1 MATIQVHN
9 DNRKITSSNYRNENR
24 YAYCKIKLL
33 INNSLETVN
42 SYQTLEKLLEYV
54 LLEKSTSQT
63 FL

>member
-9 DNRKITSSNYRNENR
+9 DNRKITRSNYRNENR

-42 SYQTLEKLLEYV
+42 SYQTLEN
-54 LLEKSTSQT
+54 
-63 FL
+63 F

>member
-42 SYQTLEKLLEYV
+42 SYQALENFYY
-54 LLEKSTSQT
+54 T
-63 FL
+63 FF